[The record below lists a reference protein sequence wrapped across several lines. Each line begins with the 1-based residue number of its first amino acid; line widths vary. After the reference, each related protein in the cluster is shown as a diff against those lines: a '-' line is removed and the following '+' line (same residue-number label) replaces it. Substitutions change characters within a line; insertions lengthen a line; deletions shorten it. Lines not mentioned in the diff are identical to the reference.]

1 MRSRAV
7 ITLAAVVLLIVGASA
22 YVLLRPAGP
31 RAAAG
36 AEGPEATGRAY
47 LASWEGGDLAAMS
60 RLVADRPGNFVQRH
74 LEFARDL
81 RIESL
86 KLTPGALRRQGEEAA
101 ELPFQGVRQV
111 RGLGEWPFASVLR
124 LALREG
130 HWRVLWAPETI
141 HPALAGGGRIE
152 FREIPAPAAE
162 PVTRSGEPFPR
173 DSGAERYLSS
183 FGAGAGAGQA
193 GSGYALETV
202 QADGRTR
209 ELAVFKAPE
218 AKGAPTTI
226 SRQVQAAAA
235 RALDGVSRPA
245 AIVAVRGHTGEVL
258 AVADRLGG
266 GNDGQNAFR
275 GYYPPGSTFK
285 MVTTTA
291 LLAAG
296 LTPDSPAN
304 CPASYTPPG
313 GRPFGNA
320 GGHSTPGPIT
330 LATAFAISC
339 NTAFVE
345 QTTRLPAAGE
355 GLVRAAE
362 LFGFNKDIEGP
373 GVCGRITPPGDG
385 GELASDAIGQGSVVA
400 SPLCMAL
407 AAAAVQDGSWH
418 QPVTTPGGRRS
429 APVRLPEK
437 AVAGLRAMMR
447 RAVTSGTA
455 SSGGLPPG
463 TAGKTG
469 TAQVAGE
476 EDDAWFVG
484 YRGDTAFAV
493 LVLHGGS
500 GASAAV
506 PVAARFLRAL

>member
-7 ITLAAVVLLIVGASA
+7 FTLAALVLFIVGASVYA
-22 YVLLRPAGP
+22 LSRPAGP
-31 RAAAG
+31 GSAAG
-36 AEGPEATGRAY
+36 EEGPEETGRSY
-47 LASWEGGDLAAMS
+47 LASWEDGDFAAMS
-60 RLVADRPGNFVQRH
+60 RLVADRPGDFVQRH

-86 KLTPGALRRQGEEAA
+86 RLVPGTLRRRGQEAA
-101 ELPFQGVRQV
+101 ELPFEGVRQV
-111 RGLGEWPFASVLR
+111 KGLGEWPFASVLR

-141 HPALAGGGRIE
+141 HPALAAGGRIE

-183 FGAGAGAGQA
+183 FGAGEERT

-218 AKGAPTTI
+218 TKGALTTI

-275 GYYPPGSTFK
+275 GLYPPGSAFK
-285 MVTTTA
+285 LVTTTA
-291 LLAAG
+291 LFAAG
-296 LTPDSPAN
+296 LSPDSPTD

-320 GGHSTPGPIT
+320 GGHSAPGPIT

-339 NTAFVE
+339 NTAFIT
-345 QTTRLPAAGE
+345 QTARLPAGGE

-362 LFGFNKDIEGP
+362 LFGFNRDIEGP
-373 GVCGRITPPGDG
+373 GVCGRIVPPGDG
-385 GELASDAIGQGSVVA
+385 NALASDAIGQGSVVA

-418 QPVTTPGGRRS
+418 QPVMTPQGRRS

-437 AVAGLRAMMR
+437 AVAGLRAMML
-447 RAVTSGTA
+447 RAVTAGTA
-455 SSGGLPPG
+455 SSGGLPSG